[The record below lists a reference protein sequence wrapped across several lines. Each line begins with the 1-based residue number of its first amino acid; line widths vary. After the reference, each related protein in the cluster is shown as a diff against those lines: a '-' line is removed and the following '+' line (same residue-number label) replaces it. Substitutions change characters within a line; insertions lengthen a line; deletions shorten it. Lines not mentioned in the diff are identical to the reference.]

1 MVSYINASPLEFV
14 KTLTGSTDNF
24 RYNISFNEE
33 LEADE
38 EAKEKEAEVNLDDT
52 LGADTIKSKVSV
64 FSNYSNF
71 HNAAPLEGKKED
83 KFTIFFDQ
91 LKDRYVIQEKT

>member
-14 KTLTGSTDNF
+14 KTLTGPTENF
-24 RYNISFNEE
+24 RYNISFN
-33 LEADE
+33 D
-38 EAKEKEAEVNLDDT
+38 EKEAEEDGKEKDLAVNNDFNDT

-71 HNAAPLEGKKED
+71 H
-83 KFTIFFDQ
+83 
-91 LKDRYVIQEKT
+91 

>member
-14 KTLTGSTDNF
+14 KTLTGPTENF
-24 RYNISFNEE
+24 RYNISFN
-33 LEADE
+33 DE
-38 EAKEKEAEVNLDDT
+38 EEAGDDGKEKDPANDELNDT

-71 HNAAPLEGKKED
+71 H
-83 KFTIFFDQ
+83 
-91 LKDRYVIQEKT
+91 